1 MKSLH
6 LQVKYTVYRL
16 SNNTSGYKPNQLYS
30 VLSLAAVLFLLGLL
44 YLLYVYGNQTIT
56 YLKEQVRLTVEL
68 ENDMKPIDL
77 QSIKAEIY
85 KLPNYKENSL
95 EFLSKED
102 GLKIIEEELGENLST
117 FGMENPLYNVLTF
130 NLKSKAITNENLAL
144 ISKQLAQNQAVR
156 DVYFQEKLVY
166 KLEGNISRF
175 RYIGLGISLI
185 FLLIAISLIY
195 NTVRLT
201 IYNNRLT
208 IKQMQLIGA
217 KDNFIRRPYIKQA
230 LLNGLIGGIL
240 AVTLIQMILQFLW
253 SLEPDIKAIASNKD
267 FVWIYVGLII
277 VGILISH
284 ISTRQTVTYFLRTH
298 RDDLR

>member
-1 MKSLH
+1 M
-6 LQVKYTVYRL
+6 
-16 SNNTSGYKPNQLYS
+16 
-30 VLSLAAVLFLLGLL
+30 LFLLGLL

-68 ENDMKPIDL
+68 ENAAQPIDV

-85 KLPNYKENSL
+85 KLPNYKDGTL
-95 EFLSKED
+95 QFLSKEE

-117 FGMENPLYNVLTF
+117 FGMDNPLYDVLTF
-130 NLKSKAITNENLAL
+130 NLQSQAITNENLAL
-144 ISKQLAQNQAVR
+144 VSKKLAKNNSVR

-166 KLEGNISRF
+166 NLEGNISRF
-175 RYIGLGISLI
+175 RFIGLGISII

-217 KDNFIRRPYIKQA
+217 KDKFIRRPYIKQA
-230 LLNGLIGGIL
+230 LVNGLIGGVL
-240 AVTLIQMILQFLW
+240 AVTLIQMVLQFLW
-253 SLEPDIKAIASNKD
+253 SLEPNIKAIASNKD
-267 FVWIYVGLII
+267 FVWIYLGLIL

-284 ISTRQTVTYFLRTH
+284 ISTRQTITYFLRTH

>member
-1 MKSLH
+1 L
-6 LQVKYTVYRL
+6 TD
-16 SNNTSGYKPNQLYS
+16 NNSGYKPNQLYS

-68 ENDMKPIDL
+68 ENAAQPIDV

-85 KLPNYKENSL
+85 KLPNYKDGTL
-95 EFLSKED
+95 QFLSKEE

-117 FGMENPLYNVLTF
+117 FGMDNPLYDVLTF
-130 NLKSKAITNENLAL
+130 NLQSQAITNENLAL
-144 ISKQLAQNQAVR
+144 VSKKLAKNNSVR

-166 KLEGNISRF
+166 NLEGNISRF
-175 RYIGLGISLI
+175 RFIGLGISII

-217 KDNFIRRPYIKQA
+217 KDKFIRRPYIKQA
-230 LLNGLIGGIL
+230 LVNGLIGGVL
-240 AVTLIQMILQFLW
+240 AVTLIQMVLQFLW
-253 SLEPDIKAIASNKD
+253 SLEPNIKAIASNKD
-267 FVWIYVGLII
+267 FVWIYLGLIL

-284 ISTRQTVTYFLRTH
+284 ISTRQTITYFLRTH